1 MLLANSIL
9 KQLKDMRVI
18 FQMFYDPLQGKKVNF
33 NPLYVNFNLL
43 YVNFNLLYVNFNLL
57 YVNFNLLYVNFI
69 FIESFGIYY
78 NIEDCKD
85 CKAQFTTGPLIDLRF
100 EI

>member
-43 YVNFNLLYVNFNLL
+43 YVNF
-57 YVNFNLLYVNFI
+57 I

>member
-57 YVNFNLLYVNFI
+57 YVNFI

>member
-43 YVNFNLLYVNFNLL
+43 YVNFNLLYVNF
-57 YVNFNLLYVNFI
+57 I